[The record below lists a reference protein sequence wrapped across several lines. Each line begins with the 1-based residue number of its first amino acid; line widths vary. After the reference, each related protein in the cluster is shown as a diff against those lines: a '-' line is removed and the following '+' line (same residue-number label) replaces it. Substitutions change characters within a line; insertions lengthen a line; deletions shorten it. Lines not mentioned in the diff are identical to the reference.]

1 MLGKTCRICM
11 HKKALFQLP
20 SCTHAI
26 CKTCWNT
33 LVKNSINHIVICPFC
48 RKKYKVKKYKVK
60 KNNYFETLKQ
70 MHPIQQGLIIFATIK
85 LIYG

>member
-1 MLGKTCRICM
+1 MLGKTCRICR
-11 HKKALFQLP
+11 HKRASFALP

-33 LVKNSINHIVICPFC
+33 FTKNSINNIVICPFC
-48 RKKYKVKKYKVK
+48 RQKQVVK
-60 KNNYFETLKQ
+60 KNIYLEAFKQ
-70 MHPIQQGLIIFATIK
+70 MHPIQQALLIFATIK

>member
-11 HKKALFQLP
+11 HKKAKFSLP

-26 CKTCWNT
+26 CNKCWNT
-33 LVKNSINHIVICPFC
+33 LVKNTHTDTIKCPFC
-48 RKKYKVKKYKVK
+48 RREQNVTIYKFWQTF
-60 KNNYFETLKQ
+60 KN
-70 MHPIQQGLIIFATIK
+70 MHILPQALIIFATIK

>member
-11 HKKALFQLP
+11 HRKALFKLP

-33 LVKNSINHIVICPFC
+33 LVKNSINDIVICPFC
-48 RKKYKVKKYKVK
+48 RKKNKIN
-60 KNNYFETLKQ
+60 KNIYIEAFKQ
-70 MHPIQQGLIIFATIK
+70 MHPIQQALIIFATFK